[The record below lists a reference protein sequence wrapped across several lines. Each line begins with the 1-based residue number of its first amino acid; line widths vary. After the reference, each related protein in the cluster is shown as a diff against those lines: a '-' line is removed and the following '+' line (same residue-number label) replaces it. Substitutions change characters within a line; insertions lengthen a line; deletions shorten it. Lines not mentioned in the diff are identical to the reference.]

1 MTVALRRLVVP
12 AILVLT
18 AVSAAIPV
26 FVDGWWIGLGT
37 SGRLALSVTCVVS
50 VGAGLVARSRRPD
63 NPIGTWLT
71 ISGITA
77 PLGFMVGSEWPAV
90 TVASGVLFLAAAGFG
105 ATIPISFPSGKL
117 DGRAP
122 AAIAAVVVTC
132 GVYRVQQVVLLDPVR
147 SIPGW
152 THPNPFFVDASQTAR
167 DVFSVAYSIFGIA
180 FLLVFGFWLARR
192 WWRLSGPARLS
203 IAPVLAG
210 ALFFVTTSVIQAL
223 AEGGGLTGGA
233 LDAVEVV
240 HTLSYAAV
248 PIGILAGLLRVRMAR
263 SAIADLVVELGE
275 TPDPAELRSALATA
289 LGDPTLEVVLWSP
302 ETGGFVDASL
312 APVASLEAAAGGR
325 AVTRLER
332 DGAPLAAILHDP
344 ALLEDPGLVASV
356 ATAVRLTVENDRL
369 QAEVRAQL
377 AEVRASRARI
387 VEATDAERRRIERD
401 IHDGAQQRL
410 VALSLAIGRARG
422 QLGAAADPELEAT
435 LAQASD
441 EVRSALAELRE
452 LARGIHPA
460 ILTQAGLEPAIR
472 SLVDRAAVP
481 TGLDFTVEGR
491 LPQPVEAAAY
501 FVVSEALT
509 NVAKHAAARSARVSL
524 HADGGTLIVEI
535 RDDGCGGADPANGS
549 GLRGLRDRVE
559 AIGGTLE
566 AISPAGRGTTVRA
579 TLPAENPE

>member
-1 MTVALRRLVVP
+1 VTIDRRRLVIPGV
-12 AILVLT
+12 LLLT
-18 AVSAAIPV
+18 AISTAIPI
-26 FVDGWWIGLGT
+26 FVDGWWLGLGT
-37 SGRLALSVTCVVS
+37 SGRIALSVSCLVS
-50 VGAGLVARSRRPD
+50 VGAGLIARSRRPG
-63 NPIGTWLT
+63 NPIGAWLA
-71 ISGITA
+71 ISGMSA
-77 PLGFMVGSEWPAV
+77 PLGFMVGSEWPLV
-90 TVASGVLFLAAAGFG
+90 TVASGVLFLVAAGSG
-105 ATIPISFPSGKL
+105 AAIPISFPSGKL

-122 AAIAAVVVTC
+122 AAVAAVVVTC
-132 GVYRVQQVVLLDPVR
+132 AVYRTQQVILFDPVK

-152 THPNPFFVDASQTAR
+152 THANPFFFDASQTAR
-167 DVFSVAYSIFGIA
+167 DVFGVAYAIFGIA

-210 ALFFVTTSVIQAL
+210 ALFFVTTSLVQAG
-223 AEGGGLTGGA
+223 AEAAALTGQA
-233 LDAVEVV
+233 MDAVQVI
-240 HTLSYAAV
+240 HTLSYGAV

-263 SAIADLVVELGE
+263 SAIAGLVVELGE
-275 TPDPAELRSALATA
+275 TPDPAELRRALATA
-289 LGDPTLEVVLWSP
+289 LGDPTLEVALWSA

-325 AVTRLER
+325 AVTLLER
-332 DGAPLAAILHDP
+332 DGKPLAAILHDP

-422 QLGAAADPELEAT
+422 QVGPAADPELEAT
-435 LAQASD
+435 LSQASD
-441 EVRSALAELRE
+441 ELRAALAELRE

-460 ILTQAGLEPAIR
+460 ILTQAGLEPAVR
-472 SLVDRAAVP
+472 ALVDRAAVP
-481 TGLDFTVEGR
+481 TTLDFALTSR
-491 LPQPVEAAAY
+491 LPAPVEAAAY

-509 NVAKHAAARSARVSL
+509 NVAKHAAAASARVGLRVESR
-524 HADGGTLIVEI
+524 TLVVEV
-535 RDDGCGGADPANGS
+535 RDDGCGGADPDRGS

-559 AIGGTLE
+559 AVGGTLV
-566 AISPAGRGTTVRA
+566 AISPAGGGTTVRA
-579 TLPAENPE
+579 NLPSRAAE